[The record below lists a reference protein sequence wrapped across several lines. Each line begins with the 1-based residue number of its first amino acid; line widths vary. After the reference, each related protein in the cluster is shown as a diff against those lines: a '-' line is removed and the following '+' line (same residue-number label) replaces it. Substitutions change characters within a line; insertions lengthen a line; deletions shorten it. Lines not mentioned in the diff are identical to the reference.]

1 MAHRPGQQQAGDQQ
15 QHRRD
20 GRPVAAAEDRARERV
35 RQPQEGADTAGH
47 GNQAQGLAG
56 GQRPAGSGGVH
67 GVAGNAHRGH
77 LNDDDAPQHP
87 DAEADVLGKDREDQ
101 VAPGDRFSGRLP
113 ELRILGSPVVDPV
126 TSHMRPGRG
135 GLGRSGRLRRGRHCH
150 APTVKR
156 DCYRAAWAQLRRRY
170 VDMAAAPGRMSE
182 LCVPARIFTSY
193 RQRMRN
199 NWSMQATQA
208 PLGLR
213 ERKKIKTRQAIRR
226 AAFRLI
232 EENGYAATTVEQ
244 IAEAAEVSPS
254 TFFRYF
260 PTKESV
266 LLADDMDPAFLDALA
281 AQPRDLSPLKA
292 IRRAYQVTMGNM
304 SEDEREFE
312 DARQRLMFSIPE
324 LKAAMFDEYYRT
336 ITSIAEAIGAR
347 IGREAEDFELQV
359 LAGALAGAL
368 MAAYNPGPDGADT

>member
-1 MAHRPGQQQAGDQQ
+1 M
-15 QHRRD
+15 
-20 GRPVAAAEDRARERV
+20 
-35 RQPQEGADTAGH
+35 
-47 GNQAQGLAG
+47 
-56 GQRPAGSGGVH
+56 
-67 GVAGNAHRGH
+67 
-77 LNDDDAPQHP
+77 
-87 DAEADVLGKDREDQ
+87 Q
-101 VAPGDRFSGRLP
+101 VT
-113 ELRILGSPVVDPV
+113 DP
-126 TSHMRPGRG
+126 T
-135 GLGRSGRLRRGRHCH
+135 
-150 APTVKR
+150 
-156 DCYRAAWAQLRRRY
+156 
-170 VDMAAAPGRMSE
+170 
-182 LCVPARIFTSY
+182 
-193 RQRMRN
+193 
-199 NWSMQATQA
+199 
-208 PLGLR
+208 LGLR
-213 ERKKIKTRQAIRR
+213 ERKKIRTRETIRR
-226 AAFRLI
+226 EAFRLI

-347 IGREAEDFELQV
+347 IGRRADDFELQV
-359 LAGALAGAL
+359 FAGALAGAI
-368 MAAYNPGPDGADT
+368 MAAYDPGPGAADTVYRALDFVDAGMPLTGPT